1 MMNVSLTKFG
11 CALTRRRLVLL
22 GVSCIVLAA
31 LPLLA
36 RTHAQPAGI
45 RVVNNSALEI
55 RHLYLSAPDSDN
67 WGADQLDN
75 TSIRTGET
83 FTLNNVSCGQAEIK
97 LIAEDQNG
105 CFVAQVV
112 ACADN
117 ASWTIPAGVV
127 PNCGN

>member
-1 MMNVSLTKFG
+1 MMNVSLTSF
-11 CALTRRRLVLL
+11 ARTRRRLLLIGVL
-22 GVSCIVLAA
+22 CLACVA

-45 RVVNNSALEI
+45 SVVNNSALEI
-55 RHLYLSAPDSDN
+55 RHLYLSAPDNDN
-67 WGADQLDN
+67 WGPDQLNN
-75 TSIRTGET
+75 TIIRTGET

-97 LIAEDQNG
+97 LVAEDQNG
-105 CFVAQVV
+105 CFVTQVV

-117 ASWTIPAGVV
+117 STWTIPAGVT

>member
-1 MMNVSLTKFG
+1 MNVPLTSF
-11 CALTRRRLVLL
+11 ARARRRLLL
-22 GVSCIVLAA
+22 VGAVCVAFAA
-31 LPLLA
+31 LPLLVC
-36 RTHAQPAGI
+36 THAQPAGI

-55 RHLYLSAPDSDN
+55 RHLYLSPPDRED

-75 TSIRTGET
+75 ATIRTGET
-83 FTLNNVSCGQAEIK
+83 FTLNNVSCGQSEIK

-105 CFVAQVV
+105 CFISQVV

-117 ASWTIPAGVV
+117 SSWTIPAGVT